1 MGISGNAT
9 LLYKVQEEL
18 GDDWNKTTLYGAFEN
33 LLDEIKDDER
43 FRPDLVIYI
52 GGHIVS
58 KKLKSYLRSLKGV
71 EQIRISQEADIEDTF
86 MHLTK
91 VMDLPNSDAMSWLDN
106 LAGTTTG
113 RIIANCGWMRWL
125 KL

>member
-1 MGISGNAT
+1 MSVVVIRNLYVKAVCFLWIALGSCLMALSSCSSGN
-9 LLYKVQEEL
+9 
-18 GDDWNKTTLYGAFEN
+18 DKTNCIALEN

-43 FRPDLVIYI
+43 FRPDLVVYI

-91 VMDLPNSDAMSWLDN
+91 VMDLPNS
-106 LAGTTTG
+106 
-113 RIIANCGWMRWL
+113 
-125 KL
+125 